1 MRRLTNFLS
10 RMLLPAL
17 VALAVFIGIASF
29 TWDLAFIN
37 PVPEE
42 AAFDTSLHYSPD
54 EVQGKY
60 NWYTEAQRNLY
71 IRNAFTFDL
80 AFPVLYVFVLLTACA
95 FFIKRLN
102 SGPLLGLAYLVPF
115 MAGLADIAEN
125 STISW
130 IMAHGVTQTNSLA
143 ASVLTEVKWALL
155 YASIG
160 ILGLLFLLYSF
171 KLVFGKSARWKR

>member
-1 MRRLTNFLS
+1 
-10 RMLLPAL
+10 MLLPAL
-17 VALAVFIGIASF
+17 AALAVFIGIASF

-37 PVPEE
+37 PVPDE
-42 AAFDTSLHYSPD
+42 AAFDTSLQYSPD

-60 NWYTEAQRNLY
+60 DWYTEAQRNLY
-71 IRNAFTFDL
+71 IRNAFTFDI
-80 AFPVLYVFVLLTACA
+80 AFPVLYVFVLLAACA

-102 SGPLLGLAYLVPF
+102 AGRLLALVYLVPF
-115 MAGLADIAEN
+115 LAGLVDMAEN

-130 IMAHGVTQTNSLA
+130 IMAHGVSRTSAVL
-143 ASVLTEVKWALL
+143 ASVLTQVKWVLL

-160 ILGLLFLLYSF
+160 ILGLLFLTYSF